1 MYDYDQHQ
9 EGPKTKDSFWA
20 ELDKDDVHDVI
31 EKLQQKPLT
40 GVSKQ
45 YADGYGS
52 ALDDTYY
59 AATLCISAVKQ
70 HMDHWQ
76 GYVATNAEEH
86 GYCNGLKD
94 VLDLLTEIV
103 KERM

>member
-20 ELDKDDVHDVI
+20 ELDGNDVHDVI
-31 EKLQQKPLT
+31 EKLQQNALI
-40 GVSKQ
+40 GVSEL
-45 YADGYGS
+45 YSDGYGD
-52 ALDDTYY
+52 ALDDMYY

-70 HMDHWQ
+70 HIDHWQ

-86 GYCNGLKD
+86 DYCKGLKD

>member
-9 EGPKTKDSFWA
+9 EGPKTKESFWT
-20 ELDKDDVHDVI
+20 ELDKEDVHDAI

-40 GVSKQ
+40 GVSER
-45 YADGYGS
+45 YTGGYGN
-52 ALDDTYY
+52 ALDDLYY
-59 AATLCISAVKQ
+59 AGTLSISAVKQ

-86 GYCNGLKD
+86 GYCNGLND

>member
-9 EGPKTKDSFWA
+9 EGPKTKESFWV
-20 ELDKDDVHDVI
+20 EIDKDDVHDVI
-31 EKLQQKPLT
+31 VKLQQKPLT
-40 GVSKQ
+40 GVSERH
-45 YADGYGS
+45 ADGYGD
-52 ALDDTYY
+52 AMDDIYY
-59 AATLCISAVKQ
+59 AATLGISAVKQ

-76 GYVATNAEEH
+76 GYVATNAEER